1 MSFEETLKHEGNILM
16 FDFSIPVAEYRNL
29 INNDSNLI
37 NAYNIKFEFLR
48 TQKGLDMI
56 QTTFIN
62 ISTSQETTIL
72 FRCNRQKTLITGDCF
87 NLRTRKSIEGDITDT
102 ILYTYKTICAES
114 SGSMIGYSAYSNNE
128 LCKIIYIDEGIERNF
143 FNAVIGENKIYS
155 LEGFNGPK
163 VNITINQFLADNPE
177 IAKKIK
183 NNGCKSQIDILNSLA
198 LTLLAMKTNEE
209 IDFDTF
215 IDLFNQ
221 CCILGADNKNVINF
235 YKILKQ

>member
-1 MSFEETLKHEGNILM
+1 MSFEEILKHDGNILM
-16 FDFSIPVAEYRNL
+16 FDFSISVAEYKSL
-29 INNDSNLI
+29 INNDSNLT
-37 NAYNIKFEFLR
+37 NAYNIKFDFLR

-62 ISTSQETTIL
+62 ISTSQETAIL

-87 NLRTRKSIEGDITDT
+87 NLRTRKSIEGDITYT
-102 ILYTYKTICAES
+102 ILETYKTICISS
-114 SGSMIGYSAYSNNE
+114 SGSMIGYSTYSDNE
-128 LCKIIYIDEGIERNF
+128 LCKIVYIDEGIAKNF
-143 FNAVIGENKIYS
+143 FNVVIGENKIYS

-163 VNITINQFLADNPE
+163 VNITINQFLSDNPE

-183 NNGCKSQIDILNSLA
+183 NDGCKCQIDILNNLA
-198 LTLLAMKTNEE
+198 LTLLTMKTNEE